1 MNEKKIFTLK
11 QVVQSIQ
18 RTFDE
23 RYKQAYW
30 IKVELHKLNQYPTGH
45 CFPELVHKE
54 EDKIVAQITGTIWK
68 TTLDKINKRFHEIVK
83 EPIKEGTTLL
93 ILAKIQ
99 YHPTFGTGLLIL
111 DIDPHYSLGE
121 LQREKDETLL
131 FLRNNDLLNKNKALQ
146 FPLLPKRIAIISAET
161 SKGLSDFYSVL
172 SKREPNYYF
181 VTHLFRASLQGDVA
195 VQSIVRQLEKIE
207 KLKDLFDVVV
217 IVRGGGGE
225 AGMTCYN
232 NKTLCTKIANFP
244 LPILT
249 GIGHSTNTTV
259 AEMIAFENGITPT
272 ELAEMLI
279 RCFDLYA
286 EPLDKFKSVLEKSS
300 LQLLKGK
307 SIELQSKSELLKARS
322 TRLLSNHQM
331 TNKHFREKIGQ
342 SCRNY
347 IQKRKSLESQYSN
360 QIGSITKS
368 LLTQFQKDIKNQGQF
383 LNFHAINRIKEH
395 QHKTKLIQNELNDS
409 LVKKINYTQ
418 NELNLLDSKIKLLSP
433 EQVLKRGFTITLL
446 NGKSISKENKAK
458 IGDKITTFTYSE
470 KIESSI
476 QKIDNKQ

>member
-1 MNEKKIFTLK
+1 MNQKKIFTLK
-11 QVVQSIQ
+11 QVVKSIQ
-18 RTFDE
+18 KTFDE

-54 EDKIVAQITGTIWK
+54 NDKIVAQLNGTIWK
-68 TTLDKINKRFHEIVK
+68 TTLDNINKRFHEIVK

-99 YHPTFGTGLLIL
+99 YHPTFGAGLLIL

-131 FLRNNDLLNKNKALQ
+131 YLQKHNLLNKNKSLS

-161 SKGLSDFYSVL
+161 SKGLSDFFSVL

-181 VTHLFRASLQGDVA
+181 VTHLFRAALQGDAA
-195 VQSIVRQLEKIE
+195 VQSIVRQLDKIE

-225 AGMTCYN
+225 AGLTCYN
-232 NKTLCTKIANFP
+232 HLTLCKKIANFP

-279 RCFDLYA
+279 RCFDVYS
-286 EPLDKFKSVLEKSS
+286 EPLIKFKS
-300 LQLLKGK
+300 
-307 SIELQSKSELLKARS
+307 SIEKTTQQFIKTHLLELHAKSELLKARS
-322 TRLLSNHQM
+322 SKLVSNHQM
-331 TNKHFREKIGQ
+331 SNRHLSEKVAQ
-342 SCRNY
+342 SCKRFL
-347 IQKRKSLESQYSN
+347 QERKSLQTN
-360 QIGSITKS
+360 LTNKLAVKTKS
-368 LLTQFQKDIKNQGQF
+368 LLTQFKSDTKNAGQYLSFHSSSLLKDYRLKTNQLQSQISLLPPQKLELLHTG
-383 LNFHAINRIKEH
+383 INVIE
-395 QHKTKLIQNELNDS
+395 D
-409 LVKKINYTQ
+409 
-418 NELNLLDSKIKLLSP
+418 KIKILSP
-433 EQVLKRGFTITLL
+433 EQVLKRGFTITHF
-446 NGKSISKENKAK
+446 NGKSVSNENQPK
-458 IGDKITTFTYSE
+458 IGDKITTFTSSE

-476 QKIDNKQ
+476 QEIINKT